1 MNWEYSLGAI
11 AVILIIS
18 YGTLVILKKRG
29 KADQANK
36 VNLFF
41 STVIAI
47 GFALLIPIF
56 AKMLSG
62 SFNTTALTAIILALI
77 IGILMGIGVGV
88 LTMLRRKQSPDAS
101 TKAQDDGGVQG
112 EGIEEVQIQLE
123 DLQESDEDLAIG
135 FEEDQSVTGET
146 LVEAAASEVSEDMN
160 SEVLEAKA
168 AASGVPEELVSE
180 LGESEA
186 AASEEPEYMNTESY
200 QVEVAAIE
208 DSEQLDEQVLE
219 VIQSEE
225 TQAEN
230 EWDAALFAG
239 EQRDSALEKIVDT
252 ERITDRIGIEEDSAA
267 HNDVAWPE
275 AQIIAKLA
283 EAEEH
288 KAGGR
293 LSESIACLYEVLT
306 QKPDKKLS
314 TLIIIEICSL
324 SKKMDN
330 AQYVRELL
338 ESDAVSPLDATIK
351 EEILSN
357 I

>member
-18 YGTLVILKKRG
+18 YGTLVILRKRG

-36 VNLFF
+36 RTLFI

-208 DSEQLDEQVLE
+208 DSEQLDDQVLE

-225 TQAEN
+225 TQAES
-230 EWDAALFAG
+230 EGDTALIAEEQWDTAI
-239 EQRDSALEKIVDT
+239 EKIVDT
-252 ERITDRIGIEEDSAA
+252 GRNTDRIGIEETVSLD
-267 HNDVAWPE
+267 DVVWQE
-275 AQIIAKLA
+275 TQLRAKLS
-283 EAEEH
+283 EAVDH
-288 KAGGR
+288 KAQGR
-293 LSESIACLYEVLT
+293 FSDSIACLYEVLT
-306 QKPDKKLS
+306 QKPDNKLS